1 MIKLLVLEDDPEV
14 RYGIYDYLKQSYEV
28 FVTKDEKEVFR
39 ILNQTNIDLIIF
51 DYSIISINLT
61 QFVAALKESN
71 NKILTMILS
80 DQLED
85 NDKKSLFQSDIDDYM
100 NKPLDM
106 MELQFRIERLLK
118 KRSSQYKKLIKTD
131 DLTINCETNT
141 VIYCNNKL
149 EFFNNEFQ
157 ILYHLFSYPN
167 RIFAKEELIELIC
180 INNDHYINQ
189 NTIRTYINNL
199 RRKLDMIDELEIVT
213 VRGLGYKGVIKK

>member
-14 RYGIYDYLKQSYEV
+14 RYGIYEYLKQSYEV

-51 DYSIISINLT
+51 DYSIISINLKH
-61 QFVAALKESN
+61 FVAALKESN

-85 NDKKSLFQSDIDDYM
+85 NDKKCLFQSDIDDYM

-106 MELQFRIERLLK
+106 MELQFRIEHLLK
-118 KRSSQYKKLIKTD
+118 KQSNQY
-131 DLTINCETNT
+131 
-141 VIYCNNKL
+141 
-149 EFFNNEFQ
+149 
-157 ILYHLFSYPN
+157 

-180 INNDHYINQ
+180 DNDYYINE
-189 NTIRTYINNL
+189 NTNRTYINDL
-199 RRKLDMIDELEIVT
+199 RRKLDTIDELEIVT
-213 VRGLGYKGVIKK
+213 VRGVGYKGVIKK